1 MCFPLPSL
9 FLSYSQLWLRFYSQN
24 SRLLKKISEP
34 LSTLDLLICQRL
46 IDAHRRD
53 PAADRNTILP
63 GLTVTAILWRPGR
76 EVAATHINLLN
87 LDLRSIVENPN
98 EIPDLPP

>member
-34 LSTLDLLICQRL
+34 LSTLDLLICQRQ

-53 PAADRNTILP
+53 PAADRNTIL
-63 GLTVTAILWRPGR
+63 LEAILWRPRR

-87 LDLRSIVENPN
+87 LDLRSIVEKPN